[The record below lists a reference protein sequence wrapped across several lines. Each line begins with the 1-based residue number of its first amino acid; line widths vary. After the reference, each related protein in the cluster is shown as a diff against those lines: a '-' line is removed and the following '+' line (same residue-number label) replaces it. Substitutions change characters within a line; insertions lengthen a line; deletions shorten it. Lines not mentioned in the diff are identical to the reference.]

1 MTSSRIKL
9 GLGFLAGLRAP
20 APLVAPSAQK
30 PLREVV
36 GEGAHDRLDVLDYQ
50 GLRRSGYQ
58 SMLLLLIRP
67 KQAML
72 LWLSRCRNRRLV

>member
-20 APLVAPSAQK
+20 APLVGPFRLEAAAG
-30 PLREVV
+30 EVV
-36 GEGAHDRLDVLDYQ
+36 GEGAHDRLDYQ

-67 KQAML
+67 KQA
-72 LWLSRCRNRRLV
+72 

>member
-30 PLREVV
+30 PLRERSWARMPTTASTSSTIRVSAVV
-36 GEGAHDRLDVLDYQ
+36 TTKACFSYSSGRSKRSITRLRW
-50 GLRRSGYQ
+50 G
-58 SMLLLLIRP
+58 
-67 KQAML
+67 
-72 LWLSRCRNRRLV
+72 